1 MAVET
6 GLFSDTPH
14 LRLDQSFWLED
25 TAHSSGRHWVI
36 DATSGA
42 VTKYGWSMRAY
53 TSSEYEALL
62 TEAGLHLLDRY
73 ANLTGTDEASEFP
86 ALLASQA

>member
-1 MAVET
+1 
-6 GLFSDTPH
+6 
-14 LRLDQSFWLED
+14 
-25 TAHSSGRHWVI
+25 
-36 DATSGA
+36 
-42 VTKYGWSMRAY
+42 MRAY